1 MKRFL
6 RKMATGAA
14 AVAMLVSVLTACPV
28 QAYEHGTT
36 DQVIK
41 LSDCNNTPDPDYKIN
56 EAMQADAK
64 DGIYDQYF
72 LKDDLQTVK
81 ITVDENNLNYL
92 LQNAADKPS
101 VMTKEVTIGDQSI
114 GYVGLKTKGSYTL
127 EHTVDQNFGS
137 DRFSFSL
144 NFGKYIKK
152 AEYGHKQNFFGCDK
166 ISFNNFFFDRTM
178 MKEYV
183 CLQLMTEMGLPTP
196 QYGLAKLYINDQ
208 YYGVYFMVENLDP
221 SILEQYLQVDGK
233 EVSDYLVKPEETTL
247 LYDEAMDAYQKE
259 DGTFD
264 LSSVLKQDS
273 KGVYTASDEISSQS
287 PLWENDADTLQ
298 DVATMLPTVF
308 SWQKKINQLSEAKD
322 FSGKDIDANS
332 DEYLKLLEQ
341 VMDVDETVKYFAVHS
356 FLVQLDDMFVG
367 QKNYGLY
374 VDTNGKCMVIPWDYD
389 LSFGCYYPS
398 DAEST
403 ANYDIDVMYRQ
414 NLWGGFGGGFG
425 GGGPGGD
432 DRGPQENEN
441 QDTKKSDKPDGSEI
455 YEEYPL
461 FQVIFQ
467 NDSLMEKYH
476 QYMKDCAK
484 VATLGGTT
492 SLGKT
497 YDPGLLNSSIAKLK
511 EKLQAAASE
520 TLADNVRYLNGQ
532 NQPGDLTKGL
542 PNLSSIIALRSV
554 GVLTQVDGVETT
566 VSGQGCNLETLG
578 NAVLGE
584 NSNSGNLTIVDSTT
598 GIYAS
603 ADYGTQ
609 SYGAQSPSLTIRQL
623 ETTETTYENIK
634 KELHCSDKKL
644 TVYNGSNPASPVGKY
659 TLNIPVSQDVLKQGA
674 TVYVYTTQ
682 GLEKLDTTL
691 NDNVYTAQTDTI
703 QYIVI
708 QKGGSS
714 LLGWLCQ
721 PVIYIVAGGVVLAAV
736 GIWVFIRFH
745 WKKKRKKTE
754 NAHE

>member
-6 RKMATGAA
+6 RKIAMGAA
-14 AVAMLVSVLTACPV
+14 AMAMFVSVLPACPV

-41 LSDCNNTPDPDYKIN
+41 LSDCNNTPDPAYKIN

-127 EHTVDQNFGS
+127 KHTVDQNIGS

-152 AEYGHKQNFFGCDK
+152 EEYGQKQNFYGCAK

-208 YYGVYFMVENLDP
+208 YYGVYFMVENLDQ

-247 LYDEAMDAYQKE
+247 LYDDAMDAYEKE

-273 KGVYTASDEISSQS
+273 EGVYTVSDEISGQS
-287 PLWENDADTLQ
+287 PMWEDDEDTLQ
-298 DVATMLPTVF
+298 DVASMLPTVF
-308 SWQKKINQLSEAKD
+308 SWQKKINQLSEEKD

-356 FLVQLDDMFVG
+356 FLVQLDNMFVG

-374 VDTNGKCMVIPWDYD
+374 IDENGKCMVLPWDYD

-414 NLWGGFGGGFG
+414 NLRGGFGGGFG
-425 GGGPGGD
+425 GRAGGD
-432 DRGPQENEN
+432 DRRSQENEN
-441 QDTKKSDKPDGSEI
+441 QDAKKSDKPDGSEI

-497 YDPGLLNSSIAKLK
+497 YDPGLLNSSIKTLK
-511 EKLQAAASE
+511 EKLQTAAGE

-623 ETTETTYENIK
+623 ETTETTYEKIK
-634 KELHCSDKKL
+634 EELHCSDKNL
-644 TVYNGSNPASPVGKY
+644 IVYNGSNPASPIGKY

-691 NDNVYTAQTDTI
+691 NDNVYQATTDTI

-708 QKGGSS
+708 QKGGPS

-721 PVIYIVAGGVVLAAV
+721 PAIYITAGCIILVVLGAGIGFFFVARRKKKNKKAAV
-736 GIWVFIRFH
+736 
-745 WKKKRKKTE
+745 E
-754 NAHE
+754 